1 MGGKD
6 ATARPALTAT
16 VAAALVLTITYVA
29 APVDWVRASL
39 LVVGGLAAA
48 ATIVLV
54 TRRTRPRDPLASWL
68 LATSIALVTSGQAV
82 ALVGQPSPS
91 YADIPRFLAYPAMAG
106 AILAFQRDRIRHDRA
121 SLLDALVVTVAAAQ
135 AGWLAL
141 IEPLLRDDTA
151 TLAQLTVAGAY
162 PLGDLLVLGVLARL
176 AFAQIGSRDLAAR
189 LVICGLAL
197 GIGSEV
203 AADLANVP
211 SLIVAWLP
219 GAALIVLGVMHPTMT
234 NPPSVLRALPLV
246 SSWRFVILLGLAC
259 LVSPVLVL
267 THRVGDDVTIATVV
281 LGGAIVLFTLAL
293 LRIVSLLGHLRR
305 ALRREHVLRG
315 ATAALVSAADRGGV
329 RDAALNAAV
338 DLLDQPGT
346 RAWRIDG
353 DPGGTIAQA
362 TDDLEVATFL
372 DAAELTLF
380 PSAATGIDLLAGP
393 SLVHATL
400 GVPSTETL
408 VLIALPARGPA
419 REAAVVAATLT
430 PSPRTIAS
438 LESLAKTMAL
448 ALDRLDVGEVLVERR
463 SERRLRLMLQYAS
476 DVILI
481 LDHDLTIVHVT
492 PAVEPIVGLPAPELL
507 GMSWLDV
514 VVKSDRDAARDLV
527 SLAQGGRPVRGEVR
541 LNNEDGH
548 TRHVDAVVT
557 EVIDEDLMGFVVTCH
572 DITERHELEQQL
584 IHQAFHDALT
594 GLANRALFRD
604 RLGHAM
610 ARDRGAGSYGVL
622 FIDLDDFKTVND
634 SLGHAAGDALLREMT
649 TRLRGCLREGDTAAR
664 LGGDEFAILLEDVDD
679 DNYCV
684 TIANRL
690 IEALSVPFEVA
701 GTEVTTGASIGI
713 ALGQNRP
720 AAPEDLMRNA
730 DLALYDAKN
739 SGKNRYAV
747 FATTM
752 HEAALARLSLTS
764 ELRHAIERNE
774 LVVYYQPL
782 VDLESGR
789 IDGLEALV
797 RWQHP
802 QHGLMLPG
810 QFIALA
816 EETGLIIPLGRRV
829 LRTALFEAVRWQ
841 KQHPDHEK
849 LHMAVNVSG
858 RQLLDPGI
866 VDEVAS
872 AIADSGIDAKTV
884 VLEITESVLL
894 PGDGTMIERL
904 NALSDLGVH
913 LYIDDFGTGYSS
925 LSYLQMLPVNGL
937 KLAQEF
943 VETLPGGDTEAGL
956 VRTIKDLAET
966 LGLSTVIAEGIERPE
981 QWRSLLSLGYRVGQG
996 FHLAVPMP
1004 AERVPEFL
1012 SGISHAGDGDWERSL
1027 ENGKLHTQTAE
1038 GAAASV
1044 PAVTAEAVVVAEAVA
1059 VAEAS
1064 GKSARG

>member
-1 MGGKD
+1 MDGLSLR
-6 ATARPALTAT
+6 ARPTAIFIAVTTLGLALTF
-16 VAAALVLTITYVA
+16 LVVS
-29 APVDWVRASL
+29 VDWVRAAI
-39 LVVGGLAAA
+39 LVAAGLGA
-48 ATIVLV
+48 ATTILLA
-54 TRRTRPRDPLASWL
+54 TRRARPRDPLASWL
-68 LATSIALVTSGQAV
+68 LATSIALVTSGHAV
-82 ALVGQPSPS
+82 ALLGQPSPS
-91 YADIPRFLAYPAMAG
+91 YADIPRLLAYPAMAG
-106 AILAFQRDRIRHDRA
+106 AVIAFQRHRIWHDRA
-121 SLLDALVVTVAAAQ
+121 SMLDALVVTVAAAQ
-135 AGWLAL
+135 AGWLAF
-141 IEPLLRDDTA
+141 IEPVLRDDSA
-151 TLAQLTVAGAY
+151 TLAQLTVTGAY

-176 AFAQIGSRDLAAR
+176 GFAVIGSRDVAAR
-189 LVICGLAL
+189 LVIAGLGL
-197 GIGSEV
+197 GIGSEI
-203 AADLANVP
+203 AADLTDVP
-211 SLIVAWLP
+211 TMIVGWLP
-219 GAALIVLGVMHPTMT
+219 GAALLVLAALHPTMAK
-234 NPPSVLRALPLV
+234 PPSIALSFHLV
-246 SSWRFVILLGLAC
+246 SAWRFVILLGLAC

-267 THRVGDDVTIATVV
+267 THQVQDDATIATVV
-281 LGGAIVLFTLAL
+281 LGGAVVLFTLAL
-293 LRIVSLLGHLRR
+293 LRIVSLLGDLRR
-305 ALRREHVLRG
+305 ALRREHVLRD

-329 RDAALNAAV
+329 RDAALDAAV
-338 DLLDQPGT
+338 NLVDQPGS

-362 TDDLEVATFL
+362 TDDLDVATFL
-372 DAAELTLF
+372 DAAELALF
-380 PSAATGIDLLAGP
+380 PSAATGIELLAGP

-400 GVPSTETL
+400 GVPSTQTL

-419 REAAVVAATLT
+419 REAAVVATEMA

-507 GMSWLDV
+507 GMSWLEV
-514 VVKSDRDAARDLV
+514 VVESDRDAARDLV

-541 LNNEDGH
+541 LINEDGH
-548 TRHVDAVVT
+548 TRRVDAVIT

-572 DITERHELEQQL
+572 DVTDRHDLEQEL

-649 TRLRGCLREGDTAAR
+649 TRLRGCLRDGDTAAR

-679 DNYCV
+679 DNYC
-684 TIANRL
+684 IAIAERML
-690 IEALSVPFEVA
+690 EALSIPFEVA
-701 GTEVTTGASIGI
+701 GAEVTTGASIGI
-713 ALGQNRP
+713 ALGQKSP

-747 FATTM
+747 FAKTM

-764 ELRHAIERNE
+764 DLRHALERDE

-782 VDLESGR
+782 VDLESGE

-802 QHGLMLPG
+802 EHGLMLPG

-816 EETGLIIPLGRRV
+816 EETGLIIPLGRMV

-841 KQHPDHEK
+841 QQHPNHKK

-866 VDEVAS
+866 VDEVAC
-872 AIADSGIDAKTV
+872 AIKDSGIEADTV

-1012 SGISHAGDGDWERSL
+1012 SGLSQAGDGDWERSI
-1027 ENGKLHTQTAE
+1027 ENAE
-1038 GAAASV
+1038 LPAQAQAAETSEA
-1044 PAVTAEAVVVAEAVA
+1044 AEE
-1059 VAEAS
+1059 
-1064 GKSARG
+1064 SALT

>member
-1 MGGKD
+1 MGEPMRV
-6 ATARPALTAT
+6 ARPVTIVIA
-16 VAAALVLTITYVA
+16 AAALTLSVIYVA
-29 APVDWVRASL
+29 APVDWVRATI
-39 LVVGGLAAA
+39 LVVAGLGA
-48 ATIVLV
+48 ATAMLV
-54 TRRTRPRDPLASWL
+54 QARRDRPEDPLPSWL
-68 LATSIALVTSGQAV
+68 LATSVALVTCGQAV
-82 ALVGQPSPS
+82 ALLGHPSPS
-91 YADIPRFLAYPAMAG
+91 YADIPRLLAYPAMAG
-106 AILAFQRDRIRHDRA
+106 AVIAFQRDRIRHDRA

-141 IEPLLRDDTA
+141 IEPVLRDNTA
-151 TLAQLTVAGAY
+151 TLAQLGVICAY
-162 PLGDLLVLGVLARL
+162 PLGALLVLGVVARL
-176 AFAQIGSRDLAAR
+176 GFAVIGSHDVSAR
-189 LVICGLAL
+189 LVIGGLGL
-197 GIGSEV
+197 GVV
-203 AADLANVP
+203 AEIAAQLTGMP
-211 SLIVAWLP
+211 SLIVAWVP
-219 GAALIVLGVMHPTMT
+219 GAALLVLAAQHPTMAAA
-234 NPPSVLRALPLV
+234 PSILRSVSLV
-246 SSWRFVILLGLAC
+246 SAWRFVILLGLAC

-267 THRVGDDVTIATVV
+267 THPVDDDATIATVV
-281 LGGAIVLFTLAL
+281 LGGAILLFTLAL

-329 RDAALNAAV
+329 RDAALAAAV
-338 DLLDQPGT
+338 DLVDQPGS

-362 TDDLEVATFL
+362 MDDLDVATFL
-372 DAAELTLF
+372 DAAELALF
-380 PSAATGIDLLAGP
+380 PAASTGIDLLAGP

-400 GVPSTETL
+400 GVPSTQTL

-419 REAAVVAATLT
+419 HEAAVVATDLA

-514 VVKSDRDAARDLV
+514 VVASDRDAARDLV

-548 TRHVDAVVT
+548 TRRVDAVVT

-572 DITERHELEQQL
+572 DVTERHELEQAL
-584 IHQAFHDALT
+584 THQAFHDALT

-649 TRLRGCLREGDTAAR
+649 ARLRGCLREGDTAAR

-684 TIANRL
+684 LIAGRL
-690 IEALSVPFEVA
+690 LATLSVPFDMN

-713 ALGQNRP
+713 ALGQNGP

-747 FATTM
+747 FAPMM

-764 ELRHAIERNE
+764 ELRHALERDE

-782 VDLESGR
+782 VDLESGS

-802 QHGLMLPG
+802 IHGLMLPG
-810 QFIALA
+810 QFIGLA
-816 EETGLIIPLGRRV
+816 EETGLIIPLGRMV

-841 KQHPDHEK
+841 KQHPEHEK

-872 AIADSGIDAKTV
+872 AIKDSGIDAKTV

-894 PGDGTMIERL
+894 PGDGTMIDRL
-904 NALSDLGVH
+904 NALSALGVH

-943 VETLPGGDTEAGL
+943 VETLPGGDTESGL
-956 VRTIKDLAET
+956 VRNIRDLAQT
-966 LGLSTVIAEGIERPE
+966 LGLSTIIAEGIERPE
-981 QWRSLLSLGYRVGQG
+981 QWSSLLSLGYRVGQG

-1012 SGISHAGDGDWERSL
+1012 SGLSYAGDGDWERSR
-1027 ENGKLHTQTAE
+1027 EDAE
-1038 GAAASV
+1038 LPAQAGDAVADAAA
-1044 PAVTAEAVVVAEAVA
+1044 TEE
-1059 VAEAS
+1059 
-1064 GKSARG
+1064 SALT

>member
-1 MGGKD
+1 MGGEN
-6 ATARPALTAT
+6 ASARPTT
-16 VAAALVLTITYVA
+16 TVIVAATLGLTITYLA
-29 APVDWVRASL
+29 APVDWVRAAI

-48 ATIVLV
+48 VAILLL
-54 TRRTRPRDPLASWL
+54 TRRSRPHDPLPSWL
-68 LATSIALVTSGQAV
+68 FATSIALVTSGQAV
-82 ALVGQPSPS
+82 ALLGQPSPS
-91 YADIPRFLAYPAMAG
+91 YADIPRLLAYPAMAG
-106 AILAFQRDRIRHDRA
+106 AVIAFQRDRIRHDRA

-141 IEPLLRDDTA
+141 IEPVLRDDTA
-151 TLAQLTVAGAY
+151 TLGQATIAGAY

-176 AFAQIGSRDLAAR
+176 GFAIIGSRDVAAR
-189 LVICGLAL
+189 LVIGGLGL
-197 GIGSEV
+197 GILAEV
-203 AADLANVP
+203 GAGIADLP
-211 SLIVAWLP
+211 TLTVAWLP
-219 GAALIVLGVMHPTMT
+219 GAALIVLGAMHATMAR
-234 NPPSVLRALPLV
+234 PPSILRALPLV
-246 SSWRFVILLGLAC
+246 SAWRFVILLGLAC

-267 THRVGDDVTIATVV
+267 THQVEDDATIATVV

-329 RDAALNAAV
+329 RDATLDAVV
-338 DLLDQPGT
+338 DLLDQPGS

-372 DAAELTLF
+372 DAAELAMF
-380 PSAATGIDLLAGP
+380 PAASTGIDLLAGP

-400 GVPSTETL
+400 GVPSTQTL

-419 REAAVVAATLT
+419 REAAVVAVALA

-514 VVKSDRDAARDLV
+514 VVKSDRDAARDLI

-572 DITERHELEQQL
+572 DITERHELEQEL

-649 TRLRGCLREGDTAAR
+649 TRLRGCLRDGDTAAR

-684 TIANRL
+684 AVADRL
-690 IEALSVPFEVA
+690 IEALSVPFDLS
-701 GTEVTTGASIGI
+701 GTEITTGASIGI
-713 ALGQNRP
+713 ALGQNGP
-720 AAPEDLMRNA
+720 AVPEDLMRNA

-747 FATTM
+747 FAKTM

-764 ELRHAIERNE
+764 ELRHAIERDE

-782 VDLESGR
+782 VDLESGS

-802 QHGLMLPG
+802 EHGLMLPG

-816 EETGLIIPLGRRV
+816 EETGLIIPLGRMV

-841 KQHPDHEK
+841 EQHPDHKK

-866 VDEVAS
+866 VDEVAA
-872 AIADSGIDAKTV
+872 AINDSGIEASTV

-894 PGDGTMIERL
+894 PGDGTMIDRL
-904 NALSDLGVH
+904 NALSALGVH

-956 VRTIKDLAET
+956 VRNIKDLADT
-966 LGLSTVIAEGIERPE
+966 LGLSTIIAEGIERPD

-1012 SGISHAGDGDWERSL
+1012 SGISQAGDGDWERSV
-1027 ENGKLHTQTAE
+1027 E
-1038 GAAASV
+1038 GAKL
-1044 PAVTAEAVVVAEAVA
+1044 PAQIVGEVDDATDPISPAGAVVAV
-1059 VAEAS
+1059 EGS
-1064 GKSARG
+1064 EETART